1 MATLNHEG
9 VRAAEVVARRREVGV
24 IGARKAARLLVS
36 QPTLTASG
44 GVLLLFF
51 VLSVV
56 GPLLWTQSATQVHLG
71 DVLLPPSAAHPM
83 GTDDLGRDMLAR
95 FLSGARLSLFIG
107 LAVTAAGALLGGTLG
122 VVAGMARKH
131 TDGLMSWLI
140 NTLLAFPP
148 LMLAMAVAV
157 ALGAGLS
164 SGAIGLV
171 VAAIPWFARV
181 LRSEVVRIR
190 SHASVEAAIVAG
202 ATRSRI
208 ARRHVVP
215 HLVPTLVIQAAASF
229 GWAILTL
236 AALGFVGLGAQPPTA
251 EWGSMITG
259 GLQYALSGQW
269 WIGVF
274 PGLGLV
280 VVVTAATVL
289 ADRTRD
295 LLDPRGAYSR
305 I

>member
-1 MATLNHEG
+1 VNHAG
-9 VRAAEVVARRREVGV
+9 VRATQAATRRPGKVL
-24 IGARKAARLLVS
+24 AYLLS
-36 QPTLTASG
+36 QPTLTAAG
-44 GVLLLFF
+44 GVLVLMLL
-51 VLSVV
+51 VSVI
-56 GPLLWTQSATQVHLG
+56 GTLFWTASPTEVSLG
-71 DVLLPPSAAHPM
+71 DALLAPSASHPM

-95 FLSGARLSLFIG
+95 FFSGAKLSLLLGI
-107 LAVTAAGALLGGTLG
+107 AVTAAGALLGGTLG
-122 VVAGMARKH
+122 VLAGMAGRR
-131 TDGLMSWLI
+131 TDGLMTWVI

-157 ALGAGLS
+157 ALGADLT

-171 VAAIPWFARV
+171 IAAVPWFARV

-190 SHASVEAAIVAG
+190 SLPSVEAAVVIG
-202 ATRSRI
+202 ASRSRT
-208 ARRHVVP
+208 AWRYVVP
-215 HLVPTLVIQAAASF
+215 HLIPTLVIQAAASF
-229 GWAILTL
+229 GWAILTM
-236 AALGFVGLGAQPPTA
+236 AAHGFVGLGAQPPTA

-289 ADRTRD
+289 ADRARD
-295 LLDPRGAYSR
+295 LLDPRGVYAR

>member
-1 MATLNHEG
+1 MSAPSPVG
-9 VRAAEVVARRREVGV
+9 VRAARAARARRPGRVVAFLRRE
-24 IGARKAARLLVS
+24 
-36 QPTLTASG
+36 PTLTVAGAVLVLMFLAS
-44 GVLLLFF
+44 LI
-51 VLSVV
+51 
-56 GPLLWTQSATQVHLG
+56 GPLVWTKSATAVSLG
-71 DVLLPPSAAHPM
+71 HSLLAPSASHPM

-95 FLSGARLSLFIG
+95 FLAGARLSLFLG
-107 LAVTAAGALLGGTLG
+107 LAVTAAGAVLGGTLG
-122 VVAGMARKH
+122 VLAGMAGRR
-131 TDGLMSWLI
+131 TEGLMTWVI

-157 ALGAGLS
+157 ALGADLK

-171 VAAIPWFARV
+171 IAAIPWFARV

-190 SHASVEAAIVAG
+190 SLPSVEAAVVIG
-202 ATRSRI
+202 ASRTRT
-208 ARRHVVP
+208 ARRYIVP

-229 GWAILTL
+229 GWAILTM

-274 PGLGLV
+274 PGIGLV
-280 VVVTAATVL
+280 IVVTAATVV
-289 ADRTRD
+289 ADRARD
-295 LLDPRGAYSR
+295 LLDPRGAYAR